1 MRHKLLV
8 CSGVVL
14 ALAGAAMALPAVE
27 LAAVGDFADPHSI
40 TVLPGTVV
48 RLAYTISGVADLHA
62 FHNDM
67 TIGGSVTGLSATAD
81 GTWWGDESGTAVTL
95 EAVAGGYQ
103 RLSGEAAV
111 PPEDAPYSF
120 TSAGD
125 ATLAF
130 IELTPVSEVVTIDL
144 LSLAGGTPTPQQA
157 WIGCAADDCSTTWDV
172 GVDTVY
178 SASQVTIL
186 VTNTVLGPAEET
198 VTVEWGPGGSVARQ
212 FVFDVE
218 VRDVE
223 DLWTWNYR
231 ALHPTDGPGAT
242 KPTIVD
248 VAEGGWW
255 QYDCWPPTWYAEGP
269 VVSGDGGAPVGGP
282 PPMQSGSGA
291 LSRLTVEY
299 AGCDP
304 GQYTLGFDNVQLNTC
319 DEALEQ
325 VVIPTVVETLTIVV
339 EPGEPPSPDPMAWAV
354 APHAVSSSAVAMT
367 ATEATDNHSLQE
379 DIEYQV
385 KADGAE
391 QGWQA
396 SRDYTHAGLSPNTQH
411 TYEVQARDGVGN
423 ATDWSASVSVYTWAE
438 APGPGSP
445 ALDSITDASV
455 EARWTTGANPTTT
468 RYQIGLWLGDTAS
481 GEPDAVYGSLPG
493 AASHACGQLAPNAQY
508 TFQVRALNEED
519 VATDWVALGTVY
531 THAEPPSPGIP
542 PLSSITDMS
551 IRADWMGGSNPATT
565 RYQVGVWEGATATGD
580 PVMSYDSG
588 PGETSLVCD
597 GLEPNTQYTVQ
608 VRAFNDAPSP
618 AATDWVL
625 LGDRFTKA
633 EQPGAAAIDAIA
645 ETSLR
650 ANWTGGSN
658 PSGTTY
664 EVECYEG
671 TDATG
676 SYVGGASLTGTS
688 WVFSPLSP
696 AVQFFCRVRA
706 VNVPGSP
713 TAWTGL
719 GPRETL
725 ANPPGGGAFEPFTT
739 TAITVSWDANGN
751 SAHAD
756 YYVEC
761 YEGDAVGGTP
771 VAVRGWASALSHVFT
786 GLASGQDYTFQ
797 AMARNGE
804 EAETAWTGLGTART
818 FAPPGAEPADGVT
831 DGGVTAHWNANGNPA
846 GSLYRAECR
855 LGDASGAVVEQT
867 VFEADAM
874 SYTFAGLTPNTAYA
888 VLAQAKQAAPGSD
901 ESDWTVLDA
910 IVTLAAVPVAL
921 PVADPAPTS
930 ITAYWNANGNPGGT
944 LYYAEIWRGDGFDPD
959 DELLDWSG
967 WIADTDFP
975 FDGLTPNTRYSLRVR
990 AKNDEEIPTAWTT
1003 LSTAE
1008 TWTAANEPGALAV
1021 HDQPFEGGRV
1031 NPAGPA
1037 SHSLSLSTIG
1047 LNGNPD
1053 TTRFAIQIGDEP
1065 DAAWLRVGNPALDP
1079 GEDARDVY
1087 ARADA
1092 AGAAW
1097 LTRDEWEG
1105 KRLRGLDADT
1115 LHTFRARARN
1125 GAGAVTARVGV
1136 GECRTNCDCDVDRN
1150 GFVNALD
1157 YALIKAAILRAA
1169 LVEEAWPCNVLHT
1182 DRAIDAGDLSATRAR
1197 ALAP

>member
-1 MRHKLLV
+1 MRHKLLM

-14 ALAGAAMALPAVE
+14 ALAGAAMALPTVE

-48 RLAYTISGVADLHA
+48 RLAYTISGVAELHA

-81 GTWWGDESGTAVTL
+81 GTWWGEASGTAVTL

-120 TSAGD
+120 TSAGE

-130 IELTPVSEVVTIDL
+130 IDLTPVSEVVTIDL

-157 WIGCAADDCSTTWDV
+157 WIGCAPGDCSTTWDI
-172 GVDTVY
+172 GVDTANSSSLVTV
-178 SASQVTIL
+178 QVTS
-186 VTNTVLGPAEET
+186 TVLGPAEET
-198 VTVEWGPGGSVARQ
+198 ATVEWGPGGSVARQ
-212 FVFDVE
+212 FVFDVQ

-223 DLWTWNYR
+223 DLWSWNYR
-231 ALHPTDGPGAT
+231 ALHPTDGPGTT
-242 KPTIVD
+242 KPEIVD

-255 QYDCWPPTWYAEGP
+255 QYEYWEPIWYAEGP
-269 VVSGDGGAPVGGP
+269 VVSGYGGDPVGGP

-304 GQYTLGFDNVQLNTC
+304 GQYTLGFDNVQLNTY
-319 DEALEQ
+319 DESLGQ

-354 APHAVSSSAVAMT
+354 APHAASSRAVAMT
-367 ATEATDNHSLQE
+367 ATEATDNHSPQE

-396 SRDYTHAGLSPNTQH
+396 SRDFTHAGLSPNTHH

-423 ATDWSASVSVYTWAE
+423 ATGWSAPVSLYTWAE
-438 APGPGSP
+438 EPGPGSP

-468 RYQIGLWLGDTAS
+468 RYQVGLWLGGTAS
-481 GEPDAVYGSLPG
+481 GEPDAVYDSLPG
-493 AASHACGQLAPNAQY
+493 AASHTCGQLVPNAQY
-508 TFQVRALNEED
+508 TFQVRAFNEED

-531 THAEPPSPGIP
+531 THAEAPSPGTP
-542 PLSSITDMS
+542 PLSSITDTT
-551 IRADWMGGSNPATT
+551 IRADWIGGSNPATT
-565 RYQVGVWEGATATGD
+565 RYQVGVWAGATATGD
-580 PVMSYDSG
+580 PVMSYDSD

-618 AATDWVL
+618 VATDWVR
-625 LGDRFTKA
+625 LGDRFTDA

-658 PSGTTY
+658 PPGTTY

-671 TDATG
+671 TAATG

-688 WVFSPLSP
+688 WVFSSLSP
-696 AVQFFCRVRA
+696 AVQYSCRVRA
-706 VNVPGSP
+706 VNVPGDP

-725 ANPPGGGAFEPFTT
+725 ANQPGGGAFGPFTT
-739 TAITVSWDANGN
+739 TTITASWD
-751 SAHAD
+751 
-756 YYVEC
+756 
-761 YEGDAVGGTP
+761 
-771 VAVRGWASALSHVFT
+771 
-786 GLASGQDYTFQ
+786 
-797 AMARNGE
+797 
-804 EAETAWTGLGTART
+804 
-818 FAPPGAEPADGVT
+818 
-831 DGGVTAHWNANGNPA
+831 
-846 GSLYRAECR
+846 
-855 LGDASGAVVEQT
+855 
-867 VFEADAM
+867 
-874 SYTFAGLTPNTAYA
+874 
-888 VLAQAKQAAPGSD
+888 
-901 ESDWTVLDA
+901 
-910 IVTLAAVPVAL
+910 
-921 PVADPAPTS
+921 
-930 ITAYWNANGNPGGT
+930 ANGNPGGT
-944 LYYAEIWRGDGFDPD
+944 RYYAELWRGDGFDPD

-967 WIADTDFP
+967 WIADTDVTFG
-975 FDGLTPNTRYSLRVR
+975 GLTPNTRYSLRVR
-990 AKNDEEIPTAWTT
+990 AKNGEEIPTAWTT

-1021 HDQPFEGGRV
+1021 HDQPFEGARV
-1031 NPAGPA
+1031 NPVGPA
-1037 SHSLSLSTIG
+1037 SHSLSLSAIG

-1065 DAAWLRVGNPALDP
+1065 DAGWLRMGNPALDP

-1092 AGAAW
+1092 ASASW

-1115 LHTFRARARN
+1115 LHAFRARARN
-1125 GAGAVTARVGV
+1125 GAGVVTASVGV
-1136 GECRTNCDCDVDRN
+1136 GECRTNCECDVDRN

-1182 DRAIDAGDLSATRAR
+1182 DRAIDAGDLSAAHAR
-1197 ALAP
+1197 ALDP